1 MTGKQLVTSPESQ
14 ESSPSTSV
22 NTGMKLLSYLKR
34 EKLKVPQ
41 KKARQEEEEEDDT
54 EEEEEVEQYLVEMR
68 ALEVEE
74 IEKDEKEDED
84 EDLEKIP
91 HTQQKCT
98 LVTFTTKINSVSHGK
113 MPSPKIILPSQKTN
127 GDGVATAFFP
137 SPLRAWPLLLATAVS
152 RHNHICDGK

>member
-1 MTGKQLVTSPESQ
+1 MTGRQLVTSPESQ

-22 NTGMKLLSYLKR
+22 NTSMKLLSYLKR

-54 EEEEEVEQYLVEMR
+54 EEEEVEQYLVEMR

-84 EDLEKIP
+84 EDLEKLLP
-91 HTQQKCT
+91 PVKFDCGPFVLHYMEAMCAGLDPNQEGGNQMRK
-98 LVTFTTKINSVSHGK
+98 K
-113 MPSPKIILPSQKTN
+113 MLEEFAKLN
-127 GDGVATAFFP
+127 
-137 SPLRAWPLLLATAVS
+137 
-152 RHNHICDGK
+152 